1 MGAVAERGGET
12 FDAGRDGDR
21 LDRQHAEVYALMHD
35 GQWRTLSEISR
46 TTGHPE
52 ASVSARLR
60 DFRKPKHG
68 SHVVERRYWVNGLWC
83 YRLIVSTSAA

>member
-1 MGAVAERGGET
+1 MGAVAERGGGT

-21 LDRQHAEVYALMHD
+21 LNRQHAEVYALMRD
-35 GQWRTLSEISR
+35 GQWRTLWEISR

-68 SHVVERRYWVNGLWC
+68 GHVVERRYLDNGLWR
-83 YRLIVSTSAA
+83 YRLIVNVSAG